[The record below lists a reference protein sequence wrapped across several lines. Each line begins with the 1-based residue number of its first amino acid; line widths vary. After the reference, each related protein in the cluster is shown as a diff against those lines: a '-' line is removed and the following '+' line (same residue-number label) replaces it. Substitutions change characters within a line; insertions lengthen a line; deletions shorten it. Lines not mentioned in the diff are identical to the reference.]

1 MKIENMLQW
10 FSCISFL
17 FKPPWLLKSSRLQM
31 FFKTS
36 TCSSTL
42 LERDPN
48 SGVLLW
54 NLWKSLGTPLFTE
67 HHWWLLLVT
76 VRISINKGANPL
88 RMETLVLKNYTEKLI
103 STLLSKEIKVFLVK
117 QVRIWHLRKYS

>member
-31 FFKTS
+31 FFKAS

-54 NLWKSLGTPLFTE
+54 NLRKSLGTPLFTE